1 MDSAPNSAGP
11 NSTTKFPAFS
21 PDYDPRYSGE
31 DAFRRDDLSLSN
43 DGSPVVGPARDVN
56 GRWAARRPSGRV
68 GWSDASNGLPSYGA
82 RHARQKSLSEA
93 IRNIRARRASIG
105 QNALEIADAL
115 KVPVSPKLVVSAYG
129 GGSEKR

>member
-11 NSTTKFPAFS
+11 TTKFPAFS
-21 PDYDPRYSGE
+21 PDYDPRYSAD

-43 DGSPVVGPARDVN
+43 DGSPVVGPARDAN
-56 GRWAARRPSGRV
+56 SRWTARRPSGRV
-68 GWSDASNGLPSYGA
+68 GWSDAGNGLPSSYGGA

-93 IRNIRARRASIG
+93 IRNIRARRASMG

-115 KVPVSPKLVVSAYG
+115 KVPVSPKLVVSAHG
-129 GGSEKR
+129 HGSEKC